1 MEYYAKSK
9 RKILSL
15 EEVNAIKNT
24 LQDMLSDFKED
35 LTNSEIKIIVNSIES
50 LQENLQEV
58 QKTLKEHEEDII
70 RCAKTFFIQYG
81 RYFTEKEQD
90 LVIEACRMHDWGKA
104 NKIFQRVVNPDLKTY
119 KETQVPHGF
128 LSGVTISK
136 SEFKNLNESF
146 TDEDFRAFITAIYYH
161 HDRKDDYTGKEI
173 REYGEKYYLDEISN
187 YLGKKIKK
195 LYCAN
200 INNDKILFRNNLY
213 TQKFSVDSDLWNT
226 YLVIKGLLNKFDY
239 TVSAGYE
246 ESEVAV
252 DLNDKKLKKNIESFL
267 QGKDL
272 RPAQQFM
279 LEHKDENLIIVAPT
293 GSGKTEA
300 SLLWLNGE
308 KGFYTLPLKVSSN
321 AIYTRI
327 RNKYLYKDVALLH
340 SDSMARYLKE
350 SDDDNTEINERY
362 DRARMLAEP
371 LTVCTVDQ
379 LFKFVYRALGTEI
392 FAATLKYSK
401 IILDEIQSYEPRVI
415 ATIIYGLKMIHGLG
429 GKFAIITATFPP
441 VLKYF
446 LEESGLVEDKHYLF
460 RDFTKKLNEHEDAR
474 HKIEIRDSE
483 MDMDEILEQGMNK
496 KVLVICNTVTK
507 AQELYEELESQTE
520 SVWLLHSRYIR
531 RDRATLE
538 QKIMEF
544 SESSE
549 VGIWITT
556 QIVEASLDIDF
567 DVLYTEMCTA
577 DSLLQRMGRCNR
589 MFRYFSEKANII
601 IYNNKNGRGKIY
613 EDKLYDV
620 SLKYL
625 RDYENEIFTEE
636 LKTEYMNQVYN
647 IEEIQNTDYF
657 NQIKRYLKDFD
668 EIHPAEYSKE
678 EAKIRYIKSITIVPE
693 SIYIEKMDLFD
704 KGIDFLTKSN
714 INKEVR
720 SLIRTKLEDFTLSLN
735 FYKNFPSKVNKETI
749 GMKNNRKIMN
759 IHRAYYDYEF
769 DLKSG
774 RGRGLLINNDE
785 ESSAI
790 FV

>member
-9 RKILSL
+9 KKSLSL
-15 EEVNAIKNT
+15 EEINKVKND
-24 LQDMLSDFKED
+24 LQNIVDDFKEK
-35 LTNSEIKIIVNSIES
+35 LTDSEINIIKENI
-50 LQENLQEV
+50 ENLQKNSEEE
-58 QKTLKEHEEDII
+58 QKTLKAHEEEII
-70 RCAKTFFIQYG
+70 KCARKFFLQYEQ
-81 RYFTEKEQD
+81 YFDLKEQK
-90 LVIEACRMHDWGKA
+90 LVIEACRIHDWGKA
-104 NKIFQRVVNPDLKTY
+104 NSIFQNKLRANSKNQV
-119 KETQVPHGF
+119 QVPHGF
-128 LSGVTISK
+128 LSAVTISK
-136 SEFKNLNESF
+136 KEFKSLGENFSDKDFQAFF
-146 TDEDFRAFITAIYYH
+146 TAVYYH
-161 HDRKDDYTGKEI
+161 HDRKDDYKGVEI
-173 REYGEKYYLDEISN
+173 KEYGEKYYLNEIKR
-187 YLGKKIKK
+187 YLNREIKK
-195 LYCAN
+195 LYCSN
-200 INNDKILFRNNLY
+200 IDDELLFKNNLY
-213 TQKFSVDSDLWNT
+213 TQKFQVDSDIWNT

-246 ESEVAV
+246 DSEVAV
-252 DLNDKKLKKNIESFL
+252 DLNEKKLKKRVESFL

-272 RPAQQFM
+272 RPAQKFM
-279 LEHKDENLIIVAPT
+279 MEHQNDNLIIVAPT

-340 SDSMARYLKE
+340 SDSMARYLQE
-350 SDDDNTEINERY
+350 DDNSDVGVSERY
-362 DRARMLAEP
+362 DRAKMLSQP
-371 LTVCTVDQ
+371 LTICTVDQ
-379 LFKFVYRALGTEI
+379 LFTFVYRALGTEI

-415 ATIIYGLKMIHGLG
+415 AIIIYGLKMIHELG
-429 GKFAIITATFPP
+429 GKFAIITATFPS

-446 LEESGLVEDKHYLF
+446 LKENGLIEEEQYLF
-460 RDFTKKLNEHEDAR
+460 RDFTKSENQKTESYSR

-483 MDMDEILEQGMNK
+483 MDIDEILEQGMNK
-496 KVLVICNTVTK
+496 KVLVICNTVAK
-507 AQELYEELESQTE
+507 AQEIYEKLESQTE
-520 SVWLLHSRYIR
+520 DVWLLHSRYIR
-531 RDRATLE
+531 RDRAILE

-589 MFRYFSEKANII
+589 MFRYFPEKANII
-601 IYNNKNGRGKIY
+601 IYNNENGKGKIY

-625 RDYENEIFTEE
+625 RNYENEIFTEE

-720 SLIRTKLEDFTLSLN
+720 SLIRSKLEDFTLSLN
-735 FYKNFPSKVNKETI
+735 FYKNFPSKVNRETI
-749 GMKNNRKIMN
+749 GMRSNRKIMN

-769 DLKSG
+769 DLESG
-774 RGRGLLINNDE
+774 RGKGLLINNNE